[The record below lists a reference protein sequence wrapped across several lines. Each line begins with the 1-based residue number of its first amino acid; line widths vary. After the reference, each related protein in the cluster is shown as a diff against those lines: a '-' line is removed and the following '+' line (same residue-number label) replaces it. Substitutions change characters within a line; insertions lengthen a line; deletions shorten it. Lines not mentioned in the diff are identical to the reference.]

1 MASNKTT
8 TQPQE
13 LMLVNDVPGEET
25 RIAILEDGHL
35 EELFVERAATA
46 SSVGNV
52 YRGRVTNIEPAIQA
66 AFIDFGHAQRGF
78 LHISDLHPRY
88 FSQGESKEKVGRKT
102 ARRDRPPIQEAL
114 NRGDEILVQVLKE
127 GIGTKGPTVTS
138 YVSIPGRMM
147 VMMPHM
153 DRVGVTRRVEDED
166 ERREMRKILDTLD
179 LPEDFGFIL
188 RTAGMGKSK
197 ADLKRDVAYL
207 TRLWKVMDKRGEKA
221 GTPCELY
228 TESDVLIRTIRDV
241 LRPAIKTIVV
251 DSDSAYERCTA
262 FLKVIAPRS
271 APKVVQYRR
280 ALPLFH
286 AYGVERQIEL
296 IRSREVPL
304 PSGGRLVIEST
315 EALVAIDVNS
325 GRSRSARD
333 SETNAYQ
340 TNMEAADEIC
350 RQLRLRDLGGLVIH
364 DLIDMRQ
371 SRHRRS
377 VEDRYTENM
386 KRDRARS
393 TILKISEFGILEMTR
408 QRMRADLRSGSHVE
422 CPSCRGQGEILSAD
436 MVAADIVRHVGY
448 LLHHEDI
455 TRVEIVVSSK
465 VASVLLSTKRRHL
478 NAIEERLNKNL
489 DVRVSDAIAV
499 DRVDYYAYD
508 RTGSDIDLEKLS
520 SQKLPTIE
528 EIECDPED
536 IDSEAPASRRRRR
549 RRRSSAPAADATA
562 IALSGEL
569 ARELEEIDREEAE
582 EAKQEAQAKKASQ
595 SRSSKPSA
603 SSGPAEIDPDAKP
616 VRLYTLAKRLGV
628 TAKQILDH
636 FKGLEESER
645 GEMDVKSHMSMVD
658 PEHAVIITSWFKT
671 EEDMD
676 AESQEGTGGTRKRRR
691 RRRGGRG
698 RRGRGT
704 GNEAGSDS
712 AEDSEASGSEA
723 SESEASGSESKDSGE
738 EASEDSESAPKR
750 KRRSRR
756 RRSGSRTTEETVAES
771 DDSSNSD
778 ESGEPR
784 PAKKRRRRR
793 RGSGK
798 SAGEAEGSGNAGG
811 SSESTTEDSAE
822 GATAKKKTRTR
833 SSRGKKKSSDKSAV
847 SEAKPEAAAAVEPKP
862 KTRRRLYGSRRGLT
876 SAESGSRKEDRG

>member
-1 MASNKTT
+1 
-8 TQPQE
+8 
-13 LMLVNDVPGEET
+13 MLVNDVPGEET

-66 AFIDFGHAQRGF
+66 AFVDFGHAQRGF

-88 FSQGESKEKVGRKT
+88 FSKGESKEKVGRKT

-138 YVSIPGRMM
+138 YISIPGRMM
-147 VMMPHM
+147 VMMPNM
-153 DRVGVTRRVEDED
+153 DRVGVTRRVEDEE

-197 ADLKRDVAYL
+197 AELKRDVAYL
-207 TRLWKVMDKRGEKA
+207 TRLWKVMEKRGEKV

-241 LRPAIKTIVV
+241 LRPSIKAIVV
-251 DSDSAYERCTA
+251 DSDSAFERCSA

-271 APKVVQYRR
+271 APKIIQYRR
-280 ALPLFH
+280 ALPIFH
-286 AYGVERQIEL
+286 AYDVERQIEL

-333 SETNAYQ
+333 SETNAFQ

-371 SRHRRS
+371 SKHRRA
-377 VEDRYTENM
+377 VEDRYTENL

-408 QRMRADLRSGSHVE
+408 QRMRADLRSGSYVE
-422 CPSCRGQGEILSAD
+422 CPSCRGQGEIMSAD

-465 VASVLLSTKRRHL
+465 VASVLLSTRRRHL
-478 NAIEERLNKNL
+478 NAIEERLQKNL
-489 DVRVSDAIAV
+489 DVRVSEAIAV

-508 RTGSDIDLEKLS
+508 RTGSDIDLDKLS
-520 SQKLPTIE
+520 NHKPPTLE
-528 EIECDPED
+528 EIEQDPQD
-536 IDSEAPASRRRRR
+536 LDAEAPAGRRRRR
-549 RRRSSAPAADATA
+549 RRRNSTPAADATA

-569 ARELEEIDREEAE
+569 AKELEEIDREEAE
-582 EAKQEAQAKKASQ
+582 EARQEARAKKT
-595 SRSSKPSA
+595 SRSRSKKSSA
-603 SSGPAEIDPDAKP
+603 KTPDPDAKP
-616 VRLYTLAKRLGV
+616 VRLYTLAKSLGM

-636 FKGLEESER
+636 FKDLKESDR
-645 GEMDVKSHMSMVD
+645 GGVDIKSHMSMVD
-658 PEHAVIITSWFKT
+658 PEQALIIASWFKA
-671 EEDMD
+671 D
-676 AESQEGTGGTRKRRR
+676 AESEAEDQEGGGGTRKRRR

-698 RRGRGT
+698 RRGRG
-704 GNEAGSDS
+704 AGAESAADS
-712 AEDSEASGSEA
+712 AEDPEKAESESSDGQDEASGE
-723 SESEASGSESKDSGE
+723 E
-738 EASEDSESAPKR
+738 EATPKR

-756 RRSGSRTTEETVAES
+756 RRSGKKTSGDAVVESSESSTDEGNEEA
-771 DDSSNSD
+771 
-778 ESGEPR
+778 R

-793 RGSGK
+793 RGGSKSTPETESK
-798 SAGEAEGSGNAGG
+798 SASKDSEDSSG
-811 SSESTTEDSAE
+811 SSSA
-822 GATAKKKTRTR
+822 GSKKKSRTR
-833 SSRGKKKSSDKSAV
+833 STASKKKVAAKSSA
-847 SEAKPEAAAAVEPKP
+847 SEAKAAAADVEPKP
-862 KTRRRLYGSRRGLT
+862 KPRRRLYGSRRGLT
-876 SAESGSRKEDRG
+876 AAETGSRKEERD